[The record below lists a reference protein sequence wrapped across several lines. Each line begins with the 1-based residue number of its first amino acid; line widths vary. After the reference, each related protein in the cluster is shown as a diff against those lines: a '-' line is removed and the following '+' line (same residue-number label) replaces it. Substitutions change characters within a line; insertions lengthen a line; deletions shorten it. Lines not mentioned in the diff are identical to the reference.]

1 MSPTKVYKPS
11 LNTVVHVA
19 SFCTAVEYIW
29 WPLISFLL
37 HHFISCSS
45 NMGMPTVDMPILEA
59 PGPSQTSLDQQD
71 EDFLRELTDFEYNQ
85 NNQDKQP
92 LQNYGNYNSK
102 YSRGS
107 ITEHIEWGS
116 EYRTSLVFK
125 WSKKVECQIGLVF
138 WMPFKYRTNGH
149 HLVFLCTALVF
160 KWSV

>member
-1 MSPTKVYKPS
+1 
-11 LNTVVHVA
+11 
-19 SFCTAVEYIW
+19 
-29 WPLISFLL
+29 
-37 HHFISCSS
+37 
-45 NMGMPTVDMPILEA
+45 MGMPTVDMPILEA

-92 LQNYGNYNSK
+92 LQNYSNYNSK

-138 WMPFKYRTNGH
+138 
-149 HLVFLCTALVF
+149 
-160 KWSV
+160 